1 MLQTPIGIATP
12 GVLQPKVLLRLHVW
26 QQQRMQRLRCCWTM
40 QWQNAHG
47 VANGALATFACVA
60 TQCIATHNDSRK
72 RIMSQRLEV
81 VATCAIATPTIWL
94 LYGAVTI
101 ATQNDCGKKDYVVTP
116 RSGGNM
122 CNCHAQHLVAIR
134 CSRYCCA

>member
-1 MLQTPIGIATP
+1 MVLQMCIGIATP
-12 GVLQPKVLLRLHVW
+12 GVLQPKVLQRLHVW
-26 QQQRMQRLRCCWTM
+26 QQQLMQRLRCCWTM

-60 TQCIATHNDSRK
+60 TQCIATHNNSGK

-94 LYGAVTI
+94 L
-101 ATQNDCGKKDYVVTP
+101 
-116 RSGGNM
+116 
-122 CNCHAQHLVAIR
+122 
-134 CSRYCCA
+134 